1 MFKPS
6 TTIFRNPE
14 TNNLF
19 NPSGKKAGKEI
30 VSLGKTNQQFLRKW
44 ANEKYKK
51 EYKVITQFQKEFK
64 LKNPTDTYNYLK
76 TQYNNELRNRIT
88 EQKQTDKDS
97 KNTQITELKQKA
109 KEQKK
114 SLFIQEVTI
123 EFLKRQKDSLEPY
136 IKAKYSTTAYA
147 NKKNKLDENIKYA
160 IKVGTTQ
167 LQQDS
172 PTEIIIT
179 KVVLGKLYSNEDI
192 VSINRIRMRDEEAL
206 LLDGM
211 EKPEWDTG
219 NGKCVYDAIISSY
232 NRTKGLIKKMTYE
245 YLTSVFLRHYEDNDN
260 PLENGVT
267 IEQVIG
273 LCEELNISC
282 YAFDIRDNC
291 IQKRLYNNHQ
301 GSKQYTAF
309 VFRLWNNHI
318 YPITDEVKRKS
329 LITLQREKLTIMNII
344 QKEEKEEDEKF
355 YNVIAPTEDIN
366 GNDYATK
373 YIFDNGKV
381 PFPFTS
387 NKIKYDNGNIL
398 SFKIGDDLILT
409 DKIDESVKEYIEKKR
424 GGLYQGETAMGL
436 LYELWEEHY
445 GETFNN
451 NDLQSTLSPT
461 IYDILT
467 GENIKYRTHY
477 GNCSDYE
484 TEFIKEQIEL
494 GNIVGADIKKCYSSI
509 LDNPMSS
516 WLKYELYDEVEQ
528 YIGGDIE
535 PGLYRVETNDFSL
548 FHGTNWYSHT
558 IILHAKQEGI
568 DFIIK
573 EQLIPQKQNIYNTD
587 YFKTFIDYLIVEIG
601 YDTKQKQNL
610 VKNILNAITG
620 LLGRNLNTHF
630 DTNLTTDINEVWNG
644 IGTDMNKINKLFLKS
659 IEYNEKTLHI
669 WGIRK
674 DNELL
679 TNNLPNYIQILDQ
692 SNIKIY
698 ELQKRLGGELIF
710 RKTDCVICYKNNRS
724 FEDTDGSRKNW
735 GTYKMETKHSLLGY
749 DYEYKMNKN
758 RNVKEYHYKGFTQY
772 SHDDTIYET
781 SSNYKQIL
789 DFAVEKGGLLICAR
803 AGTGKSYLINK
814 WVEEGL
820 IEDDERTRL
829 AFTNRARRNIK
840 GTTIHTAFAINDD
853 NKCNLKM
860 LNSYRNKKVIM
871 IDEIGM
877 IGFELWKHIVLLK
890 KKFPDIVFILMGD
903 YRQLPPIEDLKND
916 YFESEIIKYLCNYNR
931 IELLERQRYDLD
943 MWNWLEDFYEKG
955 IVGKGIKYGRFR
967 WNAKNLV
974 YYNKTRD
981 YVNDLY
987 MAKYKTP
994 DAFLLKHERKNKDD
1008 KAKDIWIYK
1017 DMPIMSVKNS
1027 KKYNLINSDELIVTD
1042 YNDEFIYLK
1051 NLDNDEILE
1060 IPHGEFHKIFV
1071 CNYATTIHKI
1081 QGATITENINIWNS
1095 TKVLNDKHLGYTA
1108 VSRAKKLEQI
1118 IFVSDF

>member
-19 NPSGKKAGKEI
+19 NPSRKQSGKEI
-30 VSLGKTNQQFLRKW
+30 VSLGKTNQQLLRKW
-44 ANEKYKK
+44 GNEFYGKNFKN
-51 EYKVITQFQKEFK
+51 ITQFQKEFK
-64 LKNPTDTYNYLK
+64 LKNTTDTYNFLK

-88 EQKQTDKDS
+88 NQKQTDKDS
-97 KNTQITELKQKA
+97 KNNEIKELKQKA

-123 EFLKRQKDSLEPY
+123 EFLKKQKDSLEPY

-147 NKKNKLDENIKYA
+147 NKKNKLDENIKHM
-160 IKVGTTQ
+160 IKVGIEQ

-179 KVVLGKLYSNEDI
+179 KVVLGKLYSNEDMKT
-192 VSINRIRMRDEEAL
+192 INRIRMRDEEAL

-232 NRTKGLIKKMTYE
+232 NKTKGLIKKMNYE
-245 YLTSVFLRHYEDNDN
+245 YLTSVFLRYDEDNDN

-267 IEQVIG
+267 IDQIIG
-273 LCEELNISC
+273 LCDELNISC

-291 IQKRLYNNHQ
+291 IKKRLYNKDIGGKEH
-301 GSKQYTAF
+301 KAF

-318 YPITDEVKRKS
+318 YPITDETKRKS
-329 LITLQREKLTIMNII
+329 LITLQRQKNLISMNTIKN
-344 QKEEKEEDEKF
+344 EEKEKDEKI
-355 YNVIAPTEDIN
+355 YNIIAPEEDIN

-387 NKIKYDNGNIL
+387 KKIRYDNGNIL

-409 DKIDESVKEYIEKKR
+409 DKIDKCVKEYIEKKGR
-424 GGLYQGETAMGL
+424 VFQGETAMSL
-436 LYELWEEHY
+436 LYELWKEHY
-445 GETFNN
+445 GEHFNN
-451 NDLQSTLSPT
+451 NDLQSILSPT

-467 GENIKYRTHY
+467 GENVKYRTHY
-477 GNCSDYE
+477 GNYSDYE
-484 TEFIKEQIEL
+484 TKFIKEQIEL

-509 LDNPMSS
+509 LDNPMSE
-516 WLKYELYDEVEQ
+516 WLKYDLYDEIEQ
-528 YIGGDIE
+528 YIGDDIE
-535 PGLYRVETNDFSL
+535 AGLYRVETNDFSL

-558 IILHAKQEGI
+558 IILHAKHEGI
-568 DFIIK
+568 DFKIT
-573 EQLIPQKQNIYNTD
+573 EQLIPKKRNRYNTD
-587 YFKTFIDYLIVEIG
+587 YFKKFIDYLIIEIG
-601 YDTKQKQNL
+601 YDTKEKQTL
-610 VKNILNAITG
+610 IKNILNAITG

-644 IGTDMNKINKLFLKS
+644 IGTDINKVNKLFLKS
-659 IEYNEKTLHI
+659 IDYNDRTLHI

-674 DNELL
+674 DIELL

-724 FEDTDGSRKNW
+724 FKDTDSSRNNW
-735 GTYKMETKHSLLGY
+735 GTYKMETKQSLLGY
-749 DYEYKMNKN
+749 DYEYKMNKH
-758 RNVKEYHYKGFTQY
+758 RSVKEYHYKGFTKY
-772 SHDDTIYET
+772 FHDDTIYET

-789 DFAVEKGGLLICAR
+789 DFAIEKGGLLVCAR

-814 WVEEGL
+814 WVEDGL
-820 IEDDERTRL
+820 VEDDERTRL
-829 AFTNRARRNIK
+829 AFTNRARRNIN
-840 GTTIHTAFAINDD
+840 GTTIHTAFGITD
-853 NKCNLKM
+853 NNKACSTMLK
-860 LNSYRNKKVIM
+860 SYRNKKIVL

-877 IGFELWKHIVLLK
+877 IGFELWKHILFLK
-890 KKFPDIVFILMGD
+890 KNYPHIVFILMGD
-903 YRQLPPIEDLKND
+903 YRQLPPIEDLNYD
-916 YFESEIIKYLCNYNR
+916 YFNSEIIKYLCNYNK
-931 IELLERQRYDLD
+931 IELLVRQRYDLE

-955 IVGKGIKYGRFR
+955 IVGKGINYGRFR

-987 MAKYKTP
+987 MAKFKTP
-994 DAFLLKHERKNKDD
+994 DAILLKHERKNKDD

-1017 DMPIMSVKNS
+1017 DIPIMSIKNS

-1042 YNDEFIYLK
+1042 YNDENIYLK

-1060 IPHGEFHKIFV
+1060 IPHSEFHKIFV

-1081 QGATITENINIWNS
+1081 QGATITEDINIWN
-1095 TKVLNDKHLGYTA
+1095 TEKVLNDKHLGYTA
-1108 VSRAKKLEQI
+1108 ISRAKKLNQI
-1118 IFVSDF
+1118 IFVTDF